1 MASVNSTRVSPLPW
15 HESVSTYLRTSYE
28 HVRSGKV
35 AGRSFPCSSHLRGRK
50 VNFAL
55 QPTWPRSV
63 LGGKVGEKR
72 LDDRYYNSTNATSRF
87 HSARDAVSS
96 NAETLVRR
104 GWPCVLEVRKVRRS
118 GLVNWLSTH
127 CVHFEEWSSLL
138 SLSCKYLFKMHLYLH
153 ERIPSFSFETFGKWD
168 TNALVGR
175 NFLMENLR
183 GNGKKLL
190 RLYPYRKIVESE
202 RFSLVQKQS
211 YWTIR
216 TACATNQARIIKV
229 LSVSRTRGLRYPPFV
244 SEWSLPPSG
253 FISN

>member
-138 SLSCKYLFKMHLYLH
+138 SLSCKYRDSL
-153 ERIPSFSFETFGKWD
+153 W
-168 TNALVGR
+168 NAPVPTR
-175 NFLMENLR
+175 TYSEFCIWNL
-183 GNGKKLL
+183 
-190 RLYPYRKIVESE
+190 
-202 RFSLVQKQS
+202 
-211 YWTIR
+211 W
-216 TACATNQARIIKV
+216 
-229 LSVSRTRGLRYPPFV
+229 
-244 SEWSLPPSG
+244 
-253 FISN
+253 